1 MHRLLLLLPL
11 LAFATA
17 PLRAEVV
24 RPAPDFAWEG
34 AGGTTKSLKSLRG
47 QPVVLL
53 IADSARSGRLRSQID
68 RLEELYRFYSARGVV
83 FAVALRSEARPLKSD
98 IPFVEARSGA
108 DVAGRYGVERGFSI
122 AIIGPDGNVDYIT
135 DQVLPG
141 ERVRDVVNNSYVR
154 QQAIRKSN

>member
-1 MHRLLLLLPL
+1 MYRPFLFLFS
-11 LAFATA
+11 LALSIS
-17 PLRAEVV
+17 PLRAEAV

-34 AGGTTKSLKSLRG
+34 IGSTKSLKSLRG

-53 IADSARSGRLRSQID
+53 IADSARSGRLRAQID
-68 RLEELYRFYSARGVV
+68 RLEELYRFYSARSVV
-83 FAVALRSEARPLKSD
+83 FAVALRSEARTLKSD
-98 IPFVEARSGA
+98 IPFVQAISGTAVA
-108 DVAGRYGVERGFSI
+108 DQYGVDRGFSI

-135 DQVLPG
+135 DRVLPG